1 MLCLTFLDML
11 RDDDD
16 ERASWL
22 SAISYEPNTVSA
34 CLYTLSA
41 DQLQL
46 V

>member
-11 RDDDD
+11 RDDD
-16 ERASWL
+16 ERPSWL